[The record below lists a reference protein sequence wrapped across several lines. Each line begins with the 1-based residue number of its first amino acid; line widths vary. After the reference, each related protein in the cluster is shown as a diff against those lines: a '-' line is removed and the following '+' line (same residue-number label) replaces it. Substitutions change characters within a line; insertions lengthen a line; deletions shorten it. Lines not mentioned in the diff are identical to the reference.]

1 MMVAHADP
9 IPAPEAPHPVDIVLV
24 TIILLAAIALL
35 ASEKL
40 PVDLTAVGIMVALMI
55 TGVLTPREAVA
66 GFANPA
72 PLTVGALFVVSK
84 GLTRTGSLGVLN
96 RLIVHSTGGRP
107 RFILALSLLLA
118 GLLSAFVNNTPVVV
132 LLLSVLLAVSGRFG
146 LSPAQFL
153 IPVSFMSI
161 MAGTTTLIGTSTN
174 IIISDLAAGAGFEPL
189 GMFELSRLGVPLA
202 AIGAVLLLLLSRHLL
217 PHTHTPIHHRDQG
230 ERTRYISELQVSED
244 SAMIGEGASEAL
256 ARRSSEIEVFEVV
269 RGNHVLYPETDD
281 CTLQADDLVL
291 VGATA
296 SDLVDLLGGKDVTLP
311 TVDGE
316 PLDNPYDRNSQI
328 VEVVI
333 APESRLLGR
342 QVRNTPLASMDNLH
356 IIGMQRRRT
365 HYSERKMSRLRLAVG
380 DILLIQCGVR
390 QLARLRADGGVIVVE
405 DVVRTIENRRKGPLA
420 AAIFG
425 AMVAAAAL
433 GWLDILTAALA
444 AAFAMLLTGCL
455 RPREAYDA
463 LDLPV
468 LILIVGTLALG
479 DALARTGAAEL
490 YANGMLS
497 VAAGAGP
504 HVVLAGVIVLTSVL
518 SHFLSNNSTAVLMLP
533 IALATAASLG
543 VDPRPFIVG
552 VCFGASAC
560 FATPIGYQT
569 NLLVYG
575 PGGYRFTDYTR
586 LGMVLNV
593 LVWVGASVFVPRMWP
608 F

>member
-1 MMVAHADP
+1 
-9 IPAPEAPHPVDIVLV
+9 VDIVLV

-107 RFILALSLLLA
+107 RHILALSLLLA

-132 LLLSVLLAVSGRFG
+132 LLLSVLLAVSGRYG

-174 IIISDLAAGAGFEPL
+174 IIISDLAAGSGLAPI

-202 AIGAVLLLLLSRHLL
+202 VIGALLLLVLSRRLL
-217 PHTHTPIHHRDQG
+217 PETRTPIHHRDQG
-230 ERTRYISELQVSED
+230 ERTRYISELQITPD
-244 SAMIGEGASEAL
+244 SAMIGQDVTAAL
-256 ARRSSEIEVFEVV
+256 GQRSSDIEIFEVV
-269 RGNHVLYPETDD
+269 RGDQVLYPATDD
-281 CTLQADDLVL
+281 CTLRADDLLL
-291 VGATA
+291 VAATA
-296 SDLVDLLGGKDVTLP
+296 SDLIDLLGGKDVTLP

-316 PLDNPYDRNSQI
+316 PLDSPYDRDSQI

-356 IIGMQRRRT
+356 VIGMQRRRV
-365 HYSERKMSRLRLAVG
+365 HYSERKMSRLRLLVG
-380 DILLIQCGVR
+380 DILLIQCGAR

-490 YANGMLS
+490 YASGMLS

-504 HVVLAGVIVLTSVL
+504 HAVLAGVIVLTSVL

-543 VDPRPFIVG
+543 VDPRPFVVG

-575 PGGYRFTDYTR
+575 PGGYRFLDYTR

>member
-1 MMVAHADP
+1 M
-9 IPAPEAPHPVDIVLV
+9 DIVLV
-24 TIILLAAIALL
+24 TIILIAAIALL
-35 ASEKL
+35 AGEKL
-40 PVDLTAVGIMVALMI
+40 PVDLTAIGIMVALMV
-55 TGVLTPREAVA
+55 TGVLTPRQAVA

-84 GLTRTGSLGVLN
+84 ALTRTGSLGLLN

-107 RFILALSLLLA
+107 RRILALALLLA

-153 IPVSFMSI
+153 IPVSFISI
-161 MAGTTTLIGTSTN
+161 LAGTTTLIGTSTN
-174 IIISDLAAGAGFEPL
+174 IIISDLAVGAGLAPL
-189 GMFELSRLGVPLA
+189 GMFELARLGVPLA
-202 AIGAVLLLLLSRHLL
+202 LIGGLLLMLLSRRLL
-217 PHTHTPIHHRDQG
+217 PQTHTPIYHHGQD
-230 ERTRYISELQVSED
+230 ERTRYISELQVTEESALIGQDVAEALGGRSED
-244 SAMIGEGASEAL
+244 I
-256 ARRSSEIEVFEVV
+256 EIFEVV
-269 RGNHVLYPETDD
+269 RGDLVLYPETDD
-281 CTLQADDLVL
+281 CTLEADDLVL

-296 SDLVDLLGGKDVTLP
+296 TDLVDLIGGKDVTLP

-316 PLDNPYDRNSQI
+316 PLENPYDRNAQI

-333 APESRLLGR
+333 APESRMIGR
-342 QVRNTPLASMDNLH
+342 RLRNTPLAAWDNLH
-356 IIGMQRRRT
+356 VIGMQRRRT
-365 HYSERKMSRLRLAVG
+365 HYSERQLSRLRLDVG
-380 DILLIQCGVR
+380 DILLIQCGTR
-390 QLARLRADGGVIVVE
+390 QLARLRAETGLVVAE
-405 DVVRTIENRRKGPLA
+405 DVVRTLENRRKGPLA
-420 AAIFG
+420 GVIFG

-433 GWLDILTAALA
+433 GWLDILTAALS
-444 AAFAMLLTGCL
+444 AAFLMLLSGCL
-455 RPREAYDA
+455 KPREAYDA

-479 DALARTGAAEL
+479 DALARTGAADL
-490 YANGMLS
+490 YASGL
-497 VAAGAGP
+497 VAATATAGP
-504 HVVLAGVIVLTSVL
+504 HAVLAGVIVMTSVL
-518 SHFLSNNSTAVLMLP
+518 SHFLSNNSTAVLMAP

-543 VDPRPFIVG
+543 VDPRPFVVG

-575 PGGYRFTDYTR
+575 PGGYRFGDFTR

-593 LVWVGASVFVPRMWP
+593 LVWFGASIFVPRLWP